1 MDFEK
6 LINFILNNPKN
17 ISIEYSNI
25 NGEEKLVING
35 EEIKEEES
43 FDDSKIKEEVKN
55 YKDIVE
61 NLDDCLF
68 LEIVEDM
75 SEKVDVKT
83 FDELLEQDSYTED
96 EAEIVSQMMNITK
109 TVIYEHVVQK
119 IQDLKEILEQI

>member
-35 EEIKEEES
+35 EEIKEES

-75 SEKVDVKT
+75 SEMVDVKT

-109 TVIYEHVVQK
+109 AVIYEHVVQK

>member
-35 EEIKEEES
+35 EEIKEES

-109 TVIYEHVVQK
+109 TVIYEHIVQK